1 MVTEFSEKRRSQR
14 VPLTLPVK
22 LKCPETLFH
31 SYSSQGKTLDISY
44 EGLCIT
50 IDNSDGFKVNQEIE
64 LKIKLYPG
72 DFLLKAKGIVCWNH
86 NVSDPDW
93 PINVG
98 VKITRMRHKGL
109 WFERIEDKI
118 IEAMVGK
125 KRGVRSG
132 GRETLFCIAVLFE
145 DGWCKVF

>member
-22 LKCPETLFH
+22 VKCPEALFR
-31 SYSSQGKTLDISY
+31 SYSSRGKTLGISY
-44 EGLCIT
+44 EGLCIK
-50 IDNSDGFKVNQEIE
+50 IDNSSGFKVGQEIE

-72 DFLLKAKGIVCWNH
+72 DFLLKAKGIVCWIH

-93 PINVG
+93 PINLG
-98 VKITRMRHKGL
+98 VTITRMRHKGF
-109 WFERIEDKI
+109 WFERIENKI

-125 KRGVRSG
+125 KNG
-132 GRETLFCIAVLFE
+132 E
-145 DGWCKVF
+145 

>member
-22 LKCPETLFH
+22 VKCPEALFR
-31 SYSSQGKTLDISY
+31 SYSSRGETLDISY

-50 IDNSDGFKVNQEIE
+50 IDKSRGFKVGQEIE

-72 DFLLKAKGIVCWNH
+72 DFLLKAKGIVRWIH

-93 PINVG
+93 PVNAG
-98 VKITRMRHKGL
+98 VKITRMWHKGL
-109 WFERIEDKI
+109 WLERIENKI
-118 IEAMVGK
+118 IEVTVGK
-125 KRGVRSG
+125 
-132 GRETLFCIAVLFE
+132 AQA
-145 DGWCKVF
+145 